1 MTRVRRYILRQAT
14 TAFLAGAFGLT
25 AIIWMTQALRQIDV
39 VTSKGQT
46 LAIFFAIT
54 ALALPALLVVILPIA
69 LFAAVAFVLNR
80 LNGDS
85 EWVALTAV
93 GLSPWGLLR
102 PFLWLGV
109 AVCAA
114 IAYLTLVAM
123 PQSFSA
129 LEVLVTHLHADLIG
143 NLVRPGAF
151 VELESGFV
159 FHIRERG
166 ADGALHGLFIQDRRD
181 PEHITTYF
189 AESGR
194 TLEKGGRT
202 YLALSHGTTER
213 PGGAGESAFVTFD
226 EDALDL
232 TALARKSEAAV
243 KRPRERAT
251 TDLLFADPSIA
262 ETKGQAGR
270 LRAEIAER
278 FTSPLYALVAPLI
291 AFAGL
296 GRPRPNRQGRTW
308 ALAGAAFAF
317 AGVRMAGVGA
327 VNLAA
332 SSPSGTIIAFAVPI
346 VAMVA
351 ALIIALGGLG
361 RRPAAR
367 AHLAPA

>member
-1 MTRVRRYILRQAT
+1 MTRVHRYVLRQAT

-69 LFAAVAFVLNR
+69 LFGAVAFVLNR

-93 GLSPWGLLR
+93 GLSPWTLMR
-102 PFLWLGV
+102 PFLWLGA

-129 LEVLVTHLHADLIG
+129 LESLATHLHADLIG

-181 PEHITTYF
+181 PLHITTYF

-194 TLEKGGRT
+194 TLEKGGRN
-202 YLALSHGTTER
+202 YLTLSHGTTER
-213 PGGAGESAFVTFD
+213 PGGQGESAFVTFD

-232 TALARKSEAAV
+232 TELARRTEAA

-251 TDLLFADPSIA
+251 ADLLFADPA
-262 ETKGQAGR
+262 DPDNKRQAGR
-270 LRAEIAER
+270 LRAEIVER
-278 FTSPLYALVAPLI
+278 FTSPLYALVAPLV

-308 ALAGAAFAF
+308 ALAGAALAF

-327 VNLAA
+327 VNWAA
-332 SSPSGTIIAFAVPI
+332 SSPGGAILAYAVPI

-351 ALIIALGGLG
+351 ALVIALGGPL
-361 RRPAAR
+361 RRPAR
-367 AHLAPA
+367 VGLMAPA

>member
-1 MTRVRRYILRQAT
+1 MTRVRRYLLRQAT

-69 LFAAVAFVLNR
+69 LFGAVAFVLNR

-93 GLSPWGLLR
+93 GLSPWSLLQ

-129 LEVLVTHLHADLIG
+129 LEVLATHLHADLIG

-202 YLALSHGTTER
+202 YLTLSHGTTER

-232 TALARKSEAAV
+232 TALARKSEAA

-251 TDLLFADPSIA
+251 IDLLFADPSTA
-262 ETKGQAGR
+262 DAKGQAGR
-270 LRAEIAER
+270 LRAEIVER
-278 FTSPLYALVAPLI
+278 FTTPLYALVAPLI

-296 GRPRPNRQGRTW
+296 GRPRSNRQGRTW
-308 ALAGAAFAF
+308 ALIGAAFAF

-332 SSPSGTIIAFAVPI
+332 SSPSGALLAYAVPT

-351 ALIIALGGLG
+351 ALVIALGGLR
-361 RRPAAR
+361 RRPAAGAR
-367 AHLAPA
+367 LAPA

>member
-1 MTRVRRYILRQAT
+1 MMRVQRYILRQAT
-14 TAFLAGAFGLT
+14 VAFFAGALGLT

-54 ALALPALLVVILPIA
+54 ALAVPALLVVVMPIA
-69 LFAAVAFVLNR
+69 LFGAVAFVLNR
-80 LNGDS
+80 LNADS

-93 GLSPWGLLR
+93 GLSPGTLLR
-102 PFLWLGV
+102 PFLWLSLGV
-109 AVCAA
+109 CVA
-114 IAYLTLVAM
+114 IGYLTLVAL
-123 PQSFSA
+123 PQTFSA
-129 LEVLVTHLHADLIG
+129 LEAMATHLHADLIG

-166 ADGALHGLFIQDRRD
+166 ADGSLHGLFIQDRRD
-181 PEHITTYF
+181 PAHITTYF

-194 TLEKGGRT
+194 TVEKGGRT

-213 PGGAGESAFVTFD
+213 PGGEGESAFVTFD

-232 TALARKSEAAV
+232 TELARKADVV

-251 TDLLFADPSIA
+251 TDLLFADPA
-262 ETKGQAGR
+262 EPDNKRQSGR

-278 FTSPLYALVAPLI
+278 FTSPLYALVAPLV

-296 GRPRPNRQGRTW
+296 GQPRPNRQGRTW
-308 ALAGAAFAF
+308 ALAAAALAFGAI
-317 AGVRMAGVGA
+317 RMAGVGA
-327 VNLAA
+327 INLAA
-332 SSPSGTIIAFAVPI
+332 NGPSGAILAY
-346 VAMVA
+346 
-351 ALIIALGGLG
+351 ALPVLAILGASGVVLGLPAKI
-361 RRPAAR
+361 RRPAR
-367 AHLAPA
+367 RLAAA